1 MHDIHLDFCQK
12 KLKWHNL
19 AHRLFDPWSISLG
32 KNSKQA
38 RRAVTEAE
46 IQGYYHTWIIMEN
59 TTDQREPRSRGER
72 LPARLTVEIT
82 LSGCTKCQC
91 SLQLMYTRGAHLL
104 FPRTAYTPPQSSLE
118 WRDFLLSSASTLE
131 GALLFTFR
139 FFFERNSLPPGV
151 EKFLYCRSDAWPPAW
166 RSANALGECKVN
178 AKKWDIIAKRCQII
192 KRASVHQALV
202 QGSVRC

>member
-82 LSGCTKCQC
+82 LSGCTKG
-91 SLQLMYTRGAHLL
+91 SLDVPM
-104 FPRTAYTPPQSSLE
+104 QSSADVHLGCPSPV
-118 WRDFLLSSASTLE
+118 SSYCIHSPTKL
-131 GALLFTFR
+131 T
-139 FFFERNSLPPGV
+139 GV
-151 EKFLYCRSDAWPPAW
+151 A
-166 RSANALGECKVN
+166 
-178 AKKWDIIAKRCQII
+178 
-192 KRASVHQALV
+192 
-202 QGSVRC
+202 